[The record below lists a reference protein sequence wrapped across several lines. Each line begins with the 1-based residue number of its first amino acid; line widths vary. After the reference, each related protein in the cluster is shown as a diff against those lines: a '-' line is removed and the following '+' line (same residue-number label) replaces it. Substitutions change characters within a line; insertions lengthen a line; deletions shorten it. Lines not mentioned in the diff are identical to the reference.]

1 MQDTVASVG
10 MLVTSSEQ
18 ISPDT
23 NVRLVADR
31 FFEDK
36 ALDAVALVEGDRPVG
51 LITRNKLLFTLFR
64 RFGFELYGRK
74 PIIGIADRN
83 PLLIHQKERIDV
95 TLDRAM
101 ERPFQDIYDEIVV
114 VDDGGA
120 YIGLLSVKKIV
131 IEQSNALANSMMQ
144 KELASA
150 KALELEK
157 VSNIKS
163 QFVANVTHELKAP
176 VNAIIGLAEM
186 LKISCEQGYID
197 QIKDRLSLLFTSAT
211 SLRAI
216 IVNILDLSKIEAG
229 KMDVFVE
236 EFNAAELLYE
246 VGETARILVGKK
258 PIDVKASVY
267 GQDVLME
274 TDRIKVRQVLVN
286 LVSNAAKFTDK
297 GHILLEGWEADEYVC
312 LKVSDTGIG
321 IRQEDLERLFSA
333 FTQLEDAKTKRYE
346 GTGLGLTITKHLA
359 NLLGGSITVESR
371 FGEGTAFTFRIP
383 NKRGKMEVQYEQQE
397 KNNGGR

>member
-1 MQDTVASVG
+1 MQDAVASVG

-36 ALDAVALVEGDRPVG
+36 DLDAVALVEGDRPVG

-74 PIIGIADRN
+74 PIYEISDKA
-83 PLLIHQKERIDV
+83 PLLVNEKERIDV
-95 TLDRAM
+95 TLDLAM

-114 VDDGGA
+114 VDDGGG
-120 YIGLLSVKKIV
+120 YVGLLSVKKIV

-144 KELASA
+144 KELANA

-197 QIKDRLSLLFTSAT
+197 QVRDRLSLLFSSAT

-229 KMDVFVE
+229 RMDVFVE

-258 PIDVKASVY
+258 PIEVKASVY
-267 GQDVLME
+267 GQSVVME

-297 GHILLEGWEADEYVC
+297 GQILLEGWDEDENVY

-321 IRQEDLERLFSA
+321 IKQEDLDRLFSA

-346 GTGLGLTITKHLA
+346 GTGLGLTITRRLA
-359 NLLGGSITVESR
+359 DLLGGSISVESR
-371 FGEGTAFTFRIP
+371 FGEGTAFIFRVP
-383 NKRGKMEVQYEQQE
+383 RKR
-397 KNNGGR
+397 

>member
-36 ALDAVALVEGDRPVG
+36 DLDAVAIVEGDRPVG
-51 LITRNKLLFTLFR
+51 LITRNKLLFRLFR

-74 PIIGIADRN
+74 PVFDIADKE
-83 PLLIHQKERIDV
+83 PLFVNEKERVDV

-101 ERPFQDIYDEIVV
+101 ERPFQDIYDEIIVV
-114 VDDGGA
+114 GDSGE
-120 YIGLLSVKKIV
+120 YKGLLSVKKIV
-131 IEQSNALANSMMQ
+131 IEQSNALANSMVQ
-144 KELASA
+144 KEVANA

-157 VSNIKS
+157 VSKIKS

-197 QIKDRLSLLFTSAT
+197 QIRDRLSLLFSSAT

-229 KMDVFVE
+229 RMDVFVE

-246 VGETARILVGKK
+246 VGETARILVGKR

-267 GQDVLME
+267 GQDVVME

-297 GHILLEGWEADEYVC
+297 GHILLEGWEAEESVY
-312 LKVSDTGIG
+312 LRVSDTGIG
-321 IRQEDLERLFSA
+321 IREEDLDRLFSA

-359 NLLGGSITVESR
+359 DLLGGSIFVESR
-371 FGEGTAFTFRIP
+371 FGEGTAFTFRVP
-383 NKRGKMEVQYEQQE
+383 RKRRKMEA
-397 KNNGGR
+397 

>member
-36 ALDAVALVEGDRPVG
+36 DLDAVAIVEGDRPVG
-51 LITRNKLLFTLFR
+51 LITRNKLLFRLFR

-74 PIIGIADRN
+74 PVFDIADKE
-83 PLLIHQKERIDV
+83 PLFVNEKERVDV

-101 ERPFQDIYDEIVV
+101 ERPFQDIYDEIIVV
-114 VDDGGA
+114 GDSGE
-120 YIGLLSVKKIV
+120 YKGLLSVKKIV
-131 IEQSNALANSMMQ
+131 IEQSNALANSMVQ
-144 KELASA
+144 KEVANA

-157 VSNIKS
+157 VSKIKS

-197 QIKDRLSLLFTSAT
+197 QIRDRLSLLFSSAT

-246 VGETARILVGKK
+246 VGETARILVGKR

-267 GQDVLME
+267 GQDVVME

-297 GHILLEGWEADEYVC
+297 GHILLEGWEAEESVY
-312 LKVSDTGIG
+312 LRVSDTGIG
-321 IRQEDLERLFSA
+321 IREEDLDRLFSA

-359 NLLGGSITVESR
+359 DLLGGSIFVESR
-371 FGEGTAFTFRIP
+371 FGEGTAFTFRVP
-383 NKRGKMEVQYEQQE
+383 RKRRKMEA
-397 KNNGGR
+397 

>member
-1 MQDTVASVG
+1 MQDTVVSVG

-18 ISPDT
+18 ISPDA
-23 NVRLVADR
+23 NVRHVADR
-31 FFEDK
+31 FFADK
-36 ALDAVALVEGDRPVG
+36 DLDAVALVEGDKPVG

-74 PIIGIADRN
+74 PIHEIADKT
-83 PLLIHQKERIDV
+83 PLLVNEKERVDV

-114 VDDGGA
+114 VDDGGG

-157 VSNIKS
+157 VSKIKS

-197 QIKDRLSLLFTSAT
+197 QIKDRLSLLFSSAT

-258 PIDVKASVY
+258 PIEVKASVY
-267 GQDVLME
+267 GQNVVME
-274 TDRIKVRQVLVN
+274 TDRIKVRQILVN

-297 GHILLEGWEADEYVC
+297 GHILLEGWDEGGNVY

-321 IRQEDLERLFSA
+321 IRQEDLDRLFSA

-359 NLLGGSITVESR
+359 DLLGGSISVESR
-371 FGEGTAFTFRIP
+371 FGEGTVFTFRIP
-383 NKRGKMEVQYEQQE
+383 NKHMKMEAHHEQQE
-397 KNNGGR
+397 ENNGNR